1 MSTLGWLMCVLEKAF
16 VTGGGPENGEA
27 FTPFACPAAG
37 TPLVPIPMPRPEDG
51 PKAEMPA
58 WAARP
63 EPTVAAPKGLRD
75 AMAEPLAVG

>member
-1 MSTLGWLMCVLEKAF
+1 M
-16 VTGGGPENGEA
+16 
-27 FTPFACPAAG
+27 
-37 TPLVPIPMPRPEDG
+37 VPIPMPRPEDG

-75 AMAEPLAVG
+75 AMAEPLALG